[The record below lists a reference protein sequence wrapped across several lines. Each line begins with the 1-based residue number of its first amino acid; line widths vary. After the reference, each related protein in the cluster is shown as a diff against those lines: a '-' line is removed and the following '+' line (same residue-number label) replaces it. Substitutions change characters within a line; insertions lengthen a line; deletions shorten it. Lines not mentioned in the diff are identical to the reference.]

1 MQVKRVLSILTV
13 VSLVLFASV
22 SVFGAVP
29 QKVAYI
35 VENAL
40 GDQAYYDSGQDGI
53 DRIKEAYGIRTT
65 TIECNLDAGAI
76 PRPCNPRCSGAPR

>member
-1 MQVKRVLSILTV
+1 MKRVLSILTV

-40 GDQAYYDSGQDGI
+40 GDQPTMTRAKTASTAL
-53 DRIKEAYGIRTT
+53 RKPTASAPPPLNATWTLR
-65 TIECNLDAGAI
+65 AI